1 MFCTDFTFDLTL
13 LYFSVGKRNVE
24 AFLSKKELEIL
35 FKTRFAFKVVL
46 FQKTFKYTNAINIYY
61 S

>member
-1 MFCTDFTFDLTL
+1 MLCIDFTFDLTL
-13 LYFSVGKRNVE
+13 LYSFVGKGNVE
-24 AFLSKKELEIL
+24 ASLSKKELEIL
-35 FKTRFAFKVVL
+35 VKTRFAFKVVL